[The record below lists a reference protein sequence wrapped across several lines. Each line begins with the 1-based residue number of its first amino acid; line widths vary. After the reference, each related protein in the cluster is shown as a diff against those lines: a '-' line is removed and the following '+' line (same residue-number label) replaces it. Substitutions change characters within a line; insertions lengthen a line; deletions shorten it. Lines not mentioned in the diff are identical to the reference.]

1 MNKLLFFGC
10 STAFSLLNLLLQAQE
25 PVTDTLSIGGVEVTG
40 KMPPESQRSAT
51 PMQALGEQELKD
63 FPGSGLSD
71 ALRTFSGVT
80 IKDYGGI
87 GGLKTVIVRSLG
99 ANHTGVF
106 IDGVPVSDV
115 ATGQTDL
122 SRFVLDDLQAVE
134 LFVGQDPDLCQA
146 ARAYASSGIV
156 RFVYRSQ
163 DTGVSKFGLRTSLRT
178 GSFGLVNPSA
188 KTAFR
193 IRESTQAAISID
205 YNHAKGDYPYVLKN
219 GSLPDTTLR
228 RENGDITSLNV
239 SFRTE
244 TRFNDSAALVLNTW
258 LYTAGRGLPGA
269 VIFYN
274 HHSSQRLNNLDFSGS
289 LSYRKRKGGKE
300 LQSLLSYT
308 NSFLRYRDPDFL
320 NQNGGLDNR
329 FSQQEIYLSQS
340 VSMPLGSIFSAGFA
354 ADLVL
359 NSLTTDQY
367 TAENPFRAT
376 GMASASLK
384 AATRKSEAQATLLL
398 TRLLDRNGG
407 VTSASRTE
415 LSPSVSV
422 VTLILRRPLIRL
434 RLLYK
439 NSFRMPGFNDLYYN
453 LVGNPDLRPEYV
465 NQFNGGIIYTGSKND
480 FSFGLHADAF
490 RNLVKDKI
498 LAVPSQ
504 NLFLWSMQNLG
515 KVDIRGAEFQGNVQY
530 NHSSGFHTR
539 LAVNYTH
546 QKALDVSHEGGP
558 TYKHQIPYIPFQT
571 FSGTAS
577 VRFREFGFGIS
588 SLYSSHRYVLGENIQ
603 ANLLHSWWT
612 HDLVLNWEKPVKQHL
627 FSLRFDVSNVFNTRY
642 EIVKGFPMSGRAF
655 YLTLNFKL

>member
-1 MNKLLFFGC
+1 M
-10 STAFSLLNLLLQAQE
+10 AFSLLTLLLQAQE

-40 KMPPESQRSAT
+40 KMPPESQRSAA
-51 PMQALGEQELKD
+51 PMQALGEHELKD

-99 ANHTGVF
+99 ANHTGIF

-122 SRFVLDDLQAVE
+122 SRFVLDDLQGVE
-134 LFVGQDPDLCQA
+134 LFVGQDPALCQP
-146 ARAYASSGIV
+146 ARAYASFGIV
-156 RFVYRSQ
+156 RFMYRSQ
-163 DTGVSKFGLRTSLRT
+163 DTGVRKYGLRASLRT
-178 GSFGLVNPSA
+178 GSFGMVNPSV
-188 KTAFR
+188 KTTFR
-193 IRESTQAAISID
+193 LRKSTQAGFSLA
-205 YNHAKGDYPYVLKN
+205 YNHAEGDYPYVLKN

-228 RENGDITSLNV
+228 RENGDITALNAG
-239 SFRTE
+239 FRTE
-244 TRFNDSAALVLNTW
+244 THFSDSGVLVLNTW
-258 LYTAGRGLPGA
+258 LYASDRGLPGA

-274 HHSSQRLNNLDFSGS
+274 HHSSQRLNNIDFSGS

-300 LQSLLSYT
+300 LQTILSYT
-308 NSFLRYRDPDFL
+308 NAFLRYRDPDFL

-359 NSLTTDQY
+359 NSLKTDQY
-367 TAENPFRAT
+367 SAENPFRAT

-384 AATRKSEAQATLLL
+384 ASVRRSEARATLLL
-398 TRLLDRNGG
+398 TRLIDRNGG

-415 LSPSVSV
+415 LSPSVSFI
-422 VTLILRRPLIRL
+422 TLILSRPLVRL
-434 RLLYK
+434 RLIYK

-453 LVGNPDLRPEYV
+453 LVGNPDLRPEFV
-465 NQFNGGIIYTGSKND
+465 NQFNGGIIYSGSKND
-480 FSFGLHADAF
+480 FSFGLYADAF

-515 KVDIRGAEFQGNVQY
+515 KADIRGVEIQGNAQY
-530 NHSSGFHTR
+530 NLSSGLYTR
-539 LAVNYTH
+539 LALNYTH

-577 VRFREFGFGIS
+577 VRFWQFGFGIS